1 MHIYLLCPGAVLKW
15 IQLDSTDPIC
25 HCQYNMPPQFM
36 RLYRSY
42 LPCDEWS
49 FLVPL
54 IGGIYCQLGDYIY
67 ITYDLLRE
75 PETAIDVI
83 LRILGFFLSSSFTG
97 WIYPLKT
104 NKHGHSKILQ
114 YIDFLSKKASF
125 WVSDTIKKKLGMSNV
140 FQPEFSLQHFCEG
153 DPWRRSDL
161 MPFRGPVR
169 ERSFNDGKTGRSPGT
184 KGLTCLPSRKLT
196 YPTLGKGKSSSNA
209 IFLGYVSSLEGNF
222 WWVCISHWNSAL

>member
-54 IGGIYCQLGDYIY
+54 IGGIYCQLGDYRYIYIY

-125 WVSDTIKKKLGMSNV
+125 WVSDTIKKKTGNV
-140 FQPEFSLQHFCEG
+140 QRVPARVFSSTLLWGWPLKAVWLDAIQRSSPWEKFQRWQNWSVPR
-153 DPWRRSDL
+153 D
-161 MPFRGPVR
+161 
-169 ERSFNDGKTGRSPGT
+169 
-184 KGLTCLPSRKLT
+184 
-196 YPTLGKGKSSSNA
+196 
-209 IFLGYVSSLEGNF
+209 
-222 WWVCISHWNSAL
+222 